1 MALHPSICQSKSWHH
16 RRGPRP
22 FSPPAAA
29 KHAVNGIAKRPQQS
43 PSGINPTPKLK
54 SPTFNLVIFLLLAL
68 FSMSFLT
75 KLLRPFSTMSN
86 APAQPMT
93 VPSGAQTAT
102 VAAGCFWG
110 VEHMYRKEYKGKGLY
125 DARVGYIGGDTEN
138 PGYRAVCSGRT
149 GHAEALQVVYDPNQV
164 TYRSLLEFFYK
175 MHDPTT
181 ANRQGPDV
189 GSQYRSAIFYHDAE
203 QEKIARDVTDKVN
216 KQWWKGAVATEI
228 LPAGKWWDA
237 EEYHQLYLDHNPG
250 GYECP
255 SHFLRSFPPLA
266 D

>member
-1 MALHPSICQSKSWHH
+1 
-16 RRGPRP
+16 
-22 FSPPAAA
+22 
-29 KHAVNGIAKRPQQS
+29 
-43 PSGINPTPKLK
+43 
-54 SPTFNLVIFLLLAL
+54 
-68 FSMSFLT
+68 MSFLT
-75 KLLRPFSTMSN
+75 KFFRPFSSMSN
-86 APAQPMT
+86 APAQPMN

-110 VEHMYRKEYKGKGLY
+110 VEHMFRREYKGKGLY
-125 DARVGYIGGDTEN
+125 DARVGYIGGDTDN

-149 GHAEALQVVYDPNQV
+149 GRTYPSLLLRRDAQRGMQTVANWYTDAEALQVVYDPEKV

-181 ANRQGPDV
+181 SNRQGPDV

-216 KQWWKGAVATEI
+216 KQWWKGGVATEI

-237 EEYHQLYLDHNPG
+237 EQYHQLYLDNNPG

-255 SHFLRSFPPLA
+255 SHFLRSFPPLS